1 MSRAHWV
8 NALMGGSE
16 RMPDSTGLRIPVDM
30 ALAFHSDA
38 GVWLNDETI
47 GHAGHLLY
55 PREQG
60 AFRGR
65 CRPLPLARPDGH
77 CHDADRLRH
86 PPYLRTRMEPPRA
99 LEPRLLRSARAGAP
113 TMLLELLS
121 HQNFADM
128 RYGSDPRFKFLV
140 SRAIYKGILQYISS
154 QYGLPY
160 VVQPLPVEALS
171 THFAG
176 EGKVA
181 VSWSPVIDSLEVTAA
196 PTGYVVY
203 TRIDD
208 GGFDNGRYTDKPYL
222 LSEQEPGRIYSYKV
236 DRP

>member
-1 MSRAHWV
+1 
-8 NALMGGSE
+8 
-16 RMPDSTGLRIPVDM
+16 
-30 ALAFHSDA
+30 
-38 GVWLNDETI
+38 
-47 GHAGHLLY
+47 
-55 PREQG
+55 
-60 AFRGR
+60 
-65 CRPLPLARPDGH
+65 
-77 CHDADRLRH
+77 
-86 PPYLRTRMEPPRA
+86 
-99 LEPRLLRSARAGAP
+99 
-113 TMLLELLS
+113 
-121 HQNFADM
+121 M

-236 DRP
+236 TAVNEGGESFPSEVVAACRIPGGKGNVLVVNGFERISAPLSMRRDSLARVLYRARRRGARQTGHFVHRRAAGVRPGDGQVRGRQHRPRRLQL

>member
-1 MSRAHWV
+1 
-8 NALMGGSE
+8 
-16 RMPDSTGLRIPVDM
+16 
-30 ALAFHSDA
+30 
-38 GVWLNDETI
+38 
-47 GHAGHLLY
+47 
-55 PREQG
+55 
-60 AFRGR
+60 
-65 CRPLPLARPDGH
+65 
-77 CHDADRLRH
+77 
-86 PPYLRTRMEPPRA
+86 
-99 LEPRLLRSARAGAP
+99 
-113 TMLLELLS
+113 
-121 HQNFADM
+121 M

-236 DRP
+236 TAVNEGGESFPSEVVAACRIPRRERERVGRKRIRPHQRPAEHAPRFAGRVLYRA